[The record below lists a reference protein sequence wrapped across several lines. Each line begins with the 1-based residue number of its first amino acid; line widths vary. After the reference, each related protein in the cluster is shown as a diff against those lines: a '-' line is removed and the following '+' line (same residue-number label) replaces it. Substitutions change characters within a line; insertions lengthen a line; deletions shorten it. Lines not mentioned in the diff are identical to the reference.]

1 MKSLPYS
8 SLNALL
14 WPGIWGKLILVHSVG
29 GDHSKAIIEQLKRS
43 SKNTL
48 PRFSSSEYV
57 VPVIL

>member
-14 WPGIWGKLILVHSVG
+14 WPGICRKLILVHSIG
-29 GDHSKAIIEQLKRS
+29 EDHSKAIIEQLERS